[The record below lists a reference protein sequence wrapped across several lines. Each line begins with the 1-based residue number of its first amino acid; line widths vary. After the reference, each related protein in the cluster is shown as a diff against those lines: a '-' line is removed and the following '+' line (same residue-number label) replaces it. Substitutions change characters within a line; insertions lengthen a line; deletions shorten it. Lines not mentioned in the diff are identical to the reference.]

1 MHVLSNTQ
9 ATIEALFMKKLS
21 NSEAEFEKGSVL
33 TYTANLHEN
42 QHAIESSQ
50 RNVCMLDMFFTWK
63 RKINV

>member
-33 TYTANLHEN
+33 IYTANLHRN
-42 QHAIESSQ
+42 QHAIESSPK
-50 RNVCMLDMFFTWK
+50 NVCMLDMFFTWK
-63 RKINV
+63 QKISV